1 MPWWGWLALG
11 ASLLAAEIA
20 VQTEFW
26 LAVVGVAAFFVGGT
40 LWITELAAP
49 VWIQWLAFAGLAIA
63 FNVFFRRQVHEKLVG
78 HVPDRAPDL
87 IGDEGAA
94 LEAIAPG
101 AEGQVSLRGSNW
113 RARNV
118 GAAPLA
124 EGATVRITGRDG
136 ILLEV
141 DSEGA

>member
-11 ASLLAAEIA
+11 ASLLAAETV

-26 LAVVGVAAFFVGGT
+26 LAVIGVAALVVGGG
-40 LWITELAAP
+40 LWAGELEVA
-49 VWIQWLAFAGLAIA
+49 VWLQWLVFAGLSIA
-63 FNVFFRRQVHEKLVG
+63 FGVLFRRQVHEKLVG

-87 IGDEGAA
+87 IGDEAVT
-94 LEAIAPG
+94 LEAIVPG
-101 AEGQVSLRGSNW
+101 AVGQISLRGSNW

-118 GAAPLA
+118 GPGLLA
-124 EGATVRITGRDG
+124 EGARVRVSGREG

-141 DSEGA
+141 DGGGA